1 MGCQGS
7 GGAGGDGSK
16 GRDASSCVGG
26 GDGCEAGLRSRLAA
40 AEARAA
46 RAEACA
52 AGAEA
57 RLEEAA
63 AQLRW
68 LEKQLDD
75 ASGSGP
81 SPQPH
86 ITAIASCA
94 HLPIRREISRR
105 RQYVAAESEALCAQ
119 LATER
124 ARLPRAAP
132 AFEAT
137 ADGVQHCAATETT
150 PPATPPTQQR
160 VPSPPKRP
168 PSPPP
173 PQHAPSPPWQLEH
186 SPPYDNA
193 TEAKTAIAAAAAGT
207 TAQFHAA
214 VCARRRRPCS
224 SADSHAAIVGSLQA
238 DSWRRRLETLQ
249 ALCWPK
255 NFSPFPDR
263 PSLTSL
269 GGGP

>member
-1 MGCQGS
+1 M
-7 GGAGGDGSK
+7 
-16 GRDASSCVGG
+16 
-26 GDGCEAGLRSRLAA
+26 
-40 AEARAA
+40 
-46 RAEACA
+46 
-52 AGAEA
+52 
-57 RLEEAA
+57 
-63 AQLRW
+63 
-68 LEKQLDD
+68 
-75 ASGSGP
+75 
-81 SPQPH
+81 
-86 ITAIASCA
+86 
-94 HLPIRREISRR
+94 PI
-105 RQYVAAESEALCAQ
+105 
-119 LATER
+119 
-124 ARLPRAAP
+124 AAP
-132 AFEAT
+132 AVEAT
-137 ADGVQHCAATETT
+137 ADGVQHCDET
-150 PPATPPTQQR
+150 TPPTQQR

-238 DSWRRRLETLQ
+238 DSWRRRLEALQ

-269 GGGP
+269 GGVGGDSARGGGPCGRRAMLRNWVAVAASGPGGKRRTPRPLPLASPYACHAAPAAAIASAATATVACDFGHLAGRCHGGRDTAVRAACRADAGADEERGCQANLGIE